1 MRTKITNLTPA
12 QIAAFHEQ
20 LRLEDVRAQLLRAKL
35 PGIIARAEAKR
46 AAVIADAYARAQA
59 RYATRQAIRKTIRPF
74 QLPLKGLEAA

>member
-35 PGIIARAEAKR
+35 PGIIERAEAAR
-46 AAVIADAYARAQA
+46 AAKATAYPVIRARWEAAKLRHIA
-59 RYATRQAIRKTIRPF
+59 RK
-74 QLPLKGLEAA
+74 QLPLPLKEVA